1 VTVAEKAN
9 MNKTYTSVK
18 LILGDQLNLIH
29 PWFDSVDENVL
40 FVLMEVRSETD
51 YVRHHIQKVVA
62 IFDAM
67 RKYAAELKSKGHQV
81 HYLEINDPENQ
92 PTITKNLQQICS
104 NFSAKELHY
113 QLPDEFRV
121 DQEFKQLEN
130 KLGIP
135 VFSSDTHHFLTSREE
150 FGEFFKG
157 KKTYLMENFYRHMRV
172 KHQILLD
179 VANKPIGGKWN
190 FDQENR
196 KKVPKNHV
204 IQVVPLASKNISR
217 IVEEIKLA
225 GIDPIGEISPTQFS
239 WTTTR
244 AEALE
249 LLEQFVSDA
258 LPLFGTL
265 QDAMT
270 ENHWYLYHSRLSFA
284 LNVKLINPL
293 EVIKRVEKAYFENPE
308 LYELNQIEGFIR
320 QILGWREY
328 MRGIYWSQ
336 MPDYSKLNFFEN
348 KGPIPSWYWTGNT
361 KMNCLK
367 HAISQSL
374 EHAYAHHIQR
384 LMITG
389 NFALLAGIH
398 PDEVD
403 NWYLGIYIDAFE
415 WVEITNTRGMSQF
428 ADGGIVG
435 SKPYVSSAAYINKM
449 SDYCGNCH
457 YSYDKKVGE
466 KACPFNSLYWNFF
479 DQHAEKLR
487 SNPRLGMML
496 NVWKKMST
504 EDRSAILSQAS
515 SYLDQIETL

>member
-1 VTVAEKAN
+1 
-9 MNKTYTSVK
+9 MNKSYTSVK
-18 LILGDQLNLIH
+18 LILGDQLNIAH
-29 PWFDSVDENVL
+29 PWFEKVDENVL
-40 FVLMEVRSETD
+40 FVMMEVRSETD
-51 YVRHHIQKVVA
+51 YVKHHIQKVVA

-67 RKYAAELKSKGHQV
+67 RKFSEVLKSKGHHI
-81 HYLEINDPENQ
+81 HYISINDSENK
-92 PTITKNLQQICS
+92 PTITENLKWICS
-104 NFSAKELHY
+104 KYAVKELHY
-113 QLPDEFRV
+113 QLPDEYRV
-121 DQEFKQLEN
+121 DQELLQLEE

-135 VFSSDTHHFLTSREE
+135 VHTSETHHFLTTREE

-157 KKTYLMENFYRHMRV
+157 KKNFLMENFYRYMRV
-172 KHQILLD
+172 KHQILLGSE
-179 VANKPIGGKWN
+179 NKPIGGKWN

-196 KKVPKNHV
+196 KKVPKNHF
-204 IQVVPLASKNISR
+204 IQAVPLVTKNVSKIISD
-217 IVEEIKLA
+217 IQLA
-225 GIDPIGEISPTQFS
+225 GIKTIGEISSTQFT

-244 AEALE
+244 EEAMD
-249 LLEQFVSDA
+249 LLEQFVTIA

-270 ENHWYLYHSRLSFA
+270 EKHWYLYHSRLSFA
-284 LNVKLINPL
+284 MNVKLISPL
-293 EVIKRVEKAYFENPE
+293 EVIIRVERAYFENPE
-308 LYELNQIEGFIR
+308 SYELNQIEGFIR

-336 MPDYSKLNFFEN
+336 MPAYAELNFFEN
-348 KGPIPSWYWTGNT
+348 KRPLPSWFWTGNT

-367 HAISQSL
+367 HTISQSL

-384 LMITG
+384 LMVTG

-398 PDEVD
+398 PDQVD

-457 YSYDKKVGE
+457 YSHNKKVGDN
-466 KACPFNSLYWNFF
+466 ACPFNSFYWNFF
-479 DQHAEKLR
+479 DEHAGKLR

-496 NVWKKMST
+496 NVWNKMPSN
-504 EDRSAILSQAS
+504 DKAAIISQANF
-515 SYLDQIETL
+515 YLDNIETL

>member
-1 VTVAEKAN
+1 
-9 MNKTYTSVK
+9 MPKTLKSFK
-18 LILGDQLNLIH
+18 LILGDQLNLSH
-29 PWFDSVDENVL
+29 PWFEKVDENVL
-40 FVLMEVRSETD
+40 FVMMEVRSETD
-51 YVRHHIQKVVA
+51 YVKHHVQKVVA

-67 RKYAAELKSKGHQV
+67 RKFAQVLVEKGHQV
-81 HYLEINDPENQ
+81 HYLKINDPENQ
-92 PTITKNLQQICS
+92 STITANLQQICS
-104 NFSAKELHY
+104 KISAKELHY
-113 QLPDEFRV
+113 QLPDEYRV
-121 DQEFKQLEN
+121 DQELKQLDIN
-130 KLGIP
+130 LGIT
-135 VFSSDTHHFLTSREE
+135 VCSTDTNHFLTTREE

-157 KKTYLMENFYRHMRV
+157 KKTFLMENFYRHMRV
-172 KHQILLD
+172 KHQILIETG
-179 VANKPIGGKWN
+179 NKPIGGKWN

-204 IQVVPLASKNISR
+204 IQTVPLLTKNVS
-217 IVEEIKLA
+217 EIADEIQMA
-225 GIDPIGEISPTQFS
+225 GIKTIGDISPIQFS

-244 AEALE
+244 AETLE
-249 LLEQFVSDA
+249 LLEQFVATA

-284 LNVKLINPL
+284 MNVKLISPL
-293 EVIKRVEKAYFENPE
+293 EVIKRVEKAYLEKPE

-328 MRGIYWSQ
+328 MRGVYWSQ
-336 MPDYSKLNFFEN
+336 MPSYSNLNFFEN
-348 KGPIPSWYWTGNT
+348 KRPLPAWFWTGKT

-367 HAISQSL
+367 HTISQSL
-374 EHAYAHHIQR
+374 EQAYAHHIQR
-384 LMITG
+384 LMVTG
-389 NFALLAGIH
+389 NFALLTGIH

-457 YSYDKKVGE
+457 YSFDKKVGE
-466 KACPFNSLYWNFF
+466 NACPFNSLYWNFF
-479 DQHAEKLR
+479 DEHAEKLR

-496 NVWKKMST
+496 NVWNKMSA
-504 EDRSAILSQAS
+504 DDKAAIISQANF
-515 SYLDQIETL
+515 YLEKIETL

>member
-1 VTVAEKAN
+1 
-9 MNKTYTSVK
+9 MNSSYTSVR
-18 LILGDQLNLIH
+18 LILGDQLNLNH
-29 PWFDSVDENVL
+29 PWFEKVDDNVL
-40 FVLMEVRSETD
+40 FVMMEVRSETD
-51 YVRHHIQKVVA
+51 YVKHHIQKVVA

-67 RKYAAELKSKGHQV
+67 RKFSEVLKSIGHHT
-81 HYLEINDPENQ
+81 HYISIIDSENK
-92 PTITKNLQQICS
+92 PTITENLKLICS
-104 NFSAKELHY
+104 KYAVKELHF
-113 QLPDEFRV
+113 QFPDEYRV
-121 DQEFKQLEN
+121 DQELMQLEEN
-130 KLGIP
+130 LGIP
-135 VFSSDTHHFLTSREE
+135 VRSSDTYHFLTKREE
-150 FGEFFKG
+150 FGDFFKG
-157 KKTYLMENFYRHMRV
+157 KKTFLMENFYRYMRV

-179 VANKPIGGKWN
+179 SENKPIGGKWN

-196 KKVPKNHV
+196 KKVPKNHF
-204 IQVVPLASKNISR
+204 IQAVPLVSKNVSKTVSDIL
-217 IVEEIKLA
+217 LA
-225 GIDPIGEISPTQFS
+225 GINTIGEISSTQFT

-244 AEALE
+244 EEAIE
-249 LLEQFVSDA
+249 LLEQFVHVA

-270 ENHWYLYHSRLSFA
+270 EKHWYLYHSRLSFA
-284 LNVKLINPL
+284 MNVKLISPL
-293 EVIKRVEKAYFENPE
+293 EVIKRVERAYFENPE

-336 MPDYSKLNFFEN
+336 MPAYVELNFFEN
-348 KGPIPSWYWTGNT
+348 KRSLPTWFWTGKT

-384 LMITG
+384 LMVTG
-389 NFALLAGIH
+389 NFTLLSGIH

-457 YSYDKKVGE
+457 YSHDKKVGD

-479 DQHAEKLR
+479 DEHTEKLR

-496 NVWKKMST
+496 NVWNKMSAN
-504 EDRSAILSQAS
+504 DKAAIISQANF
-515 SYLDQIETL
+515 YIENIETL

>member
-1 VTVAEKAN
+1 VTNAEKVN
-9 MNKTYTSVK
+9 MNKTYYSIK
-18 LILGDQLNLIH
+18 LILGDQLNLGH
-29 PWFDSVDENVL
+29 PWFEKVDEDVL

-51 YVRHHIQKVVA
+51 YVKHHIQKIVA

-67 RKYAAELKSKGHQV
+67 RKFAKELKSRGHSV
-81 HYLEINDPENQ
+81 YYISINDSDNKPTFTENL
-92 PTITKNLQQICS
+92 KSVCS
-104 NFSAKELHY
+104 KFSAKQLHY
-113 QLPDEFRV
+113 QLPDEYRV
-121 DQEFKQLEN
+121 DQELQLLEKN
-130 KLGIP
+130 LGIP
-135 VFSSDTHHFLTSREE
+135 IYTYDTHHFLTTREE

-157 KKTYLMENFYRHMRV
+157 KKSFLMENFYRHMRV
-172 KHQILLD
+172 KYQILLD
-179 VANKPIGGKWN
+179 VAKKPIGGKWN

-196 KKVPKNHV
+196 RKVPKNHV
-204 IQVVPLASKNISR
+204 IQTTPLLTKNVSEIIDEIQLAR
-217 IVEEIKLA
+217 IKT
-225 GIDPIGEISPTQFS
+225 IGEITPTQFS

-244 AEALE
+244 VEALE
-249 LLEQFVSDA
+249 LLENFVAQA

-270 ENHWYLYHSRLSFA
+270 EKHWYLYHSRLSFA
-284 LNVKLINPL
+284 LNIKLIDPL
-293 EVIKRVEKAYFENPE
+293 EVIKRVEKAFLEKPE

-336 MPDYSKLNFFEN
+336 MPSYSSLNFFDN
-348 KGPIPSWYWTGNT
+348 KRQLPDWYWTGNT

-367 HAISQSL
+367 HVISQSL

-384 LMITG
+384 LMVTG

-496 NVWKKMST
+496 NVWNKMSNDEQT
-504 EDRSAILSQAS
+504 AILLQAS
-515 SYLDQIETL
+515 SYLNQIETL